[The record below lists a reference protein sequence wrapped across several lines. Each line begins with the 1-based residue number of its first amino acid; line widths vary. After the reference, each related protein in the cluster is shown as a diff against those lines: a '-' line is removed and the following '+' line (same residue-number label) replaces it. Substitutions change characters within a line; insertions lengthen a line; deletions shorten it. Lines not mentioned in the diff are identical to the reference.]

1 MPTATREQFVDAAN
15 DIWKNH
21 GVYLWGGNGEATA
34 LLSFGKIASI
44 ETSRHDAYRV
54 MKHISEL
61 YDAGY
66 DMSKSIAADCSG
78 LIVKILRDL
87 KCIPSTADYRARDLQ
102 NMCRKKSL
110 DKLQPGDLVFNK
122 EKTATHTGI
131 YVGNLMVIE
140 MQGRDRGCVKRKIS
154 EGAWV
159 CGGSLPYI
167 K

>member
-1 MPTATREQFVDAAN
+1 MATREEFVNAAN
-15 DIWKNH
+15 IIWKNH
-21 GVYLWGGNGEATA
+21 GIYLWGGNGEPTP
-34 LLSFGKIASI
+34 LLSFARIAAM

-54 MKHISEL
+54 MKHIADL
-61 YDAGY
+61 YDSGV

-102 NMCRKKSL
+102 AMCKKKSL
-110 DKLQPGDLVFNK
+110 DRLQPADLVFNK

-131 YVGNLMVIE
+131 YAGNDMVIE

-159 CGGSLPYI
+159 CGGTLPYF

>member
-1 MPTATREQFVDAAN
+1 MATREEFVDAAN
-15 DIWKNH
+15 IIWKNH
-21 GVYLWGGNGEATA
+21 GVYLWGGNGEPTP
-34 LLSFGKIASI
+34 LLSFAKIAAMES
-44 ETSRHDAYRV
+44 SRHDACRV
-54 MKHISEL
+54 MKHIADL
-61 YDAGY
+61 YDSGV

-102 NMCRKKSL
+102 AMCKKKSL
-110 DKLQPGDLVFNK
+110 IRLQPADLVFNK

-131 YVGNLMVIE
+131 YVGNDMVVE

-159 CGGSLPYI
+159 CGGTLPYF

>member
-1 MPTATREQFVDAAN
+1 MATREEFVDAAN
-15 DIWKNH
+15 IIWKNH
-21 GVYLWGGNGEATA
+21 GIYLWGGNGEPTP
-34 LLSFGKIASI
+34 LLSFAKIAAMES
-44 ETSRHDAYRV
+44 SRHDAYRV
-54 MKHISEL
+54 IKHIADL
-61 YDAGY
+61 YDSGV

-102 NMCRKKSL
+102 AMCKKKSL
-110 DKLQPGDLVFNK
+110 AKLQPADLVFNK

-131 YVGNLMVIE
+131 YVGNDMVVE

-159 CGGSLPYI
+159 CGGTLPYF

>member
-1 MPTATREQFVDAAN
+1 MATREQFVEAAN
-15 DIWKNH
+15 NIWKNH
-21 GVYLWGGNGEATA
+21 GVYLWGGNGESTPLLTFAKITA
-34 LLSFGKIASI
+34 M

-54 MKHISEL
+54 MRHISEL
-61 YDAGY
+61 YDSGY

-102 NMCRKKSL
+102 AMSTKIKLSSL
-110 DKLQPGDLVFNK
+110 VPSDLVFNK

-131 YVGNLMVIE
+131 YVGNDMVVE
-140 MQGRDRGCVKRKIS
+140 MMGRDRGCVKRRLS
-154 EGAWV
+154 EGSWV
-159 CGGSLPYI
+159 IGGRLPYF

>member
-15 DIWKNH
+15 IIWKNH
-21 GVYLWGGNGEATA
+21 GVYLWGGNGEPTP
-34 LLSFGKIASI
+34 LLSFAKIAAMES
-44 ETSRHDAYRV
+44 SRHDAYRV
-54 MKHISEL
+54 MKHIADL
-61 YDAGY
+61 YDSGV

-78 LIVKILRDL
+78 LIIKILRDL

-102 NMCRKKSL
+102 NMCKKKSL

-131 YVGNLMVIE
+131 YAGNDMVIE
-140 MQGRDRGCVKRKIS
+140 MQGRDRGCVKRKIG

>member
-1 MPTATREQFVDAAN
+1 MATREEFVNAAN
-15 DIWKNH
+15 IIWKNH
-21 GVYLWGGNGEATA
+21 GIYLWGGNGEPTP
-34 LLSFGKIASI
+34 LLSFAKIAAMEI
-44 ETSRHDAYRV
+44 SRHDAYRV
-54 MKHISEL
+54 MKHIADL
-61 YDAGY
+61 YDSGA

-102 NMCRKKSL
+102 AMCKKKSL
-110 DKLQPGDLVFNK
+110 DRLQPADLVFNK

-131 YVGNLMVIE
+131 YAGNDMVIE

-159 CGGSLPYI
+159 CGGTLPYF

>member
-1 MPTATREQFVDAAN
+1 MATREEFIDAAN
-15 DIWKNH
+15 IIWKNH
-21 GVYLWGGNGEATA
+21 GIYLWGGNGEPTP
-34 LLSFGKIASI
+34 LLSFAKIAAM

-54 MKHISEL
+54 MKHIADL
-61 YDAGY
+61 YDSGV

-102 NMCRKKSL
+102 AMCKKKSL
-110 DKLQPGDLVFNK
+110 DRLQPADLVFNK

-131 YVGNLMVIE
+131 YVGNYMVIE

-159 CGGSLPYI
+159 CGGTLPYF

>member
-1 MPTATREQFVDAAN
+1 MATREEFVDAAN
-15 DIWKNH
+15 IIWKNH
-21 GVYLWGGNGEATA
+21 GVYLWGGNGEPTP
-34 LLSFGKIASI
+34 LLSFAKIAAMES
-44 ETSRHDAYRV
+44 SRHDAYRV
-54 MKHISEL
+54 MKHIADL
-61 YDAGY
+61 YDSGV

-102 NMCRKKSL
+102 AMCKKKCL
-110 DKLQPGDLVFNK
+110 DRLQPADLVFNK

-131 YVGNLMVIE
+131 YVGNDMVIE

-159 CGGSLPYI
+159 CGGTLPYF

>member
-1 MPTATREQFVDAAN
+1 MATREEFVNAAN
-15 DIWKNH
+15 IIWKNH
-21 GVYLWGGNGEATA
+21 GIYLWGGNGEPTP
-34 LLSFGKIASI
+34 LLSFAKIAAM

-54 MKHISEL
+54 MKHIADL
-61 YDAGY
+61 YDSGV

-87 KCIPSTADYRARDLQ
+87 KCIPGAADYRARDLQ
-102 NMCRKKSL
+102 AMCKKKSL
-110 DKLQPGDLVFNK
+110 DRLQPADLVFNK

-131 YVGNLMVIE
+131 YVGNDMVIE

-159 CGGSLPYI
+159 CGGTLPYF

>member
-1 MPTATREQFVDAAN
+1 MATREEFVDAAN
-15 DIWKNH
+15 IIWKNH
-21 GVYLWGGNGEATA
+21 GIYLWGGNGEPTP
-34 LLSFGKIASI
+34 LLSFAKIAAM

-54 MKHISEL
+54 MKHIADL
-61 YDAGY
+61 YDSGV
-66 DMSKSIAADCSG
+66 DMSKSVAADCSG

-102 NMCRKKSL
+102 AMCKKKSL
-110 DKLQPGDLVFNK
+110 NKLQPADLVFNK

-131 YVGNLMVIE
+131 YVGNDMVVE

-159 CGGSLPYI
+159 CGGTLPYF

>member
-15 DIWKNH
+15 IIWKNH

-34 LLSFGKIASI
+34 
-44 ETSRHDAYRV
+44 
-54 MKHISEL
+54 
-61 YDAGY
+61 
-66 DMSKSIAADCSG
+66 
-78 LIVKILRDL
+78 
-87 KCIPSTADYRARDLQ
+87 
-102 NMCRKKSL
+102 
-110 DKLQPGDLVFNK
+110 
-122 EKTATHTGI
+122 THTGI
-131 YVGNLMVIE
+131 YAGNLMVIE